1 VAVGPFQD
9 RVRAVAVPL
18 RRAAAIEV
26 VVDLGGGADHAAE
39 RETLKVR
46 SMPSN
51 SVTGS
56 KDFISRGNQ
65 AVRRSRG
72 VSSDSAAI

>member
-39 RETLKVR
+39 RETLNAAVSR
-46 SMPSN
+46 SF
-51 SVTGS
+51 SV
-56 KDFISRGNQ
+56 
-65 AVRRSRG
+65 
-72 VSSDSAAI
+72 SAPDL